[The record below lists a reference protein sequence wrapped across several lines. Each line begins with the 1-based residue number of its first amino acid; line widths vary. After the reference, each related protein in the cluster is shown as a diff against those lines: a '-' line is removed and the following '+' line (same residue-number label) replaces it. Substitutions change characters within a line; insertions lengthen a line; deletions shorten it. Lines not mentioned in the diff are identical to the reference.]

1 MGHEIVG
8 RAVRVGKNVDHGFQ
22 QGDIIGVGA
31 QADAC
36 MKCEYCKKG
45 DENHCQGGAGLIGT
59 YNSKHSDGSQQ
70 QGGYATYA
78 RVPGRFCFKIPAGIP
93 YAWAAPMMCGG
104 LTMYTPL
111 IENGCGPGKTVGIVG
126 TGGLGHFGVLFAKAL
141 GASKVVALSRRG
153 DKRPDALKMG
163 ADEYVATD
171 EDKDWAEK
179 HSGTM
184 DLIISTVSSPKMPLQ
199 QYLTMLRVRG
209 QFIQVGAPEDS
220 IPAFNAFN
228 LIPKAA
234 KVGGS
239 IIGNRKQLE
248 DMLALAAKS
257 KVTPW
262 VQERPMK
269 DANQA
274 IVDFEDG
281 KARYRYVLVN

>member
-1 MGHEIVG
+1 MV
-8 RAVRVGKNVDHGFQ
+8 
-22 QGDIIGVGA
+22 
-31 QADAC
+31 
-36 MKCEYCKKG
+36 
-45 DENHCQGGAGLIGT
+45 GT
-59 YNSKHSDGSQQ
+59 YNSKHPDGSQQ

-78 RVPGRFCFKIPAGIP
+78 RVPGRFCFKIPAGLP
-93 YAWAAPMMCGG
+93 HGWAAPMLCGG
-104 LTMYTPL
+104 LTVYTPL
-111 IENGCGPGKTVGIVG
+111 FENGCGPGKTIGIIG

-141 GASKVVALSRRG
+141 GASKVIAFSRRS

-179 HSGTM
+179 YSSSI
-184 DLIISTVSSPKMPLQ
+184 DLCVCTISSPKMPLQ
-199 QYLTMLRVRG
+199 QYLTMLKIRG

-234 KVGGS
+234 KIGGS
-239 IIGNRKQLE
+239 IIGSRKQME
-248 DMLALAAKS
+248 EMFALAIES
-257 KVTPW
+257 KVAPW

-274 IVDFEDG
+274 LIDFDAG
-281 KARYRYVLVN
+281 KARYRYVLTN